1 MLKAV
6 DMLGMFDAPTEVNA
20 ENTMEIEK
28 HGLVRSVAGLR
39 AVAKLSDAAYL
50 LRIPA
55 AVGALLDENFAALF
69 VEKGFKLRPNMQGN
83 AAALV
88 VLVDLSHDAF
98 VLRQNIDQLGVR
110 DTKSARCDAKKRAF
124 DEVHSKILF
133 CRVEQ
138 TMPKK

>member
-55 AVGALLDENFAALF
+55 AVGSLLDKNFATLF
-69 VEKGFKLRPNMQGN
+69 VEKRFELCPNMQGYP
-83 AAALV
+83 AAFV
-88 VLVDLSHDAF
+88 VLIHFCHNAF
-98 VLRQNIDQLGVR
+98 VLR
-110 DTKSARCDAKKRAF
+110 
-124 DEVHSKILF
+124 
-133 CRVEQ
+133 
-138 TMPKK
+138 